1 MTFESSYSPCNT
13 EFSYIIDSMSGDM
26 ADDSSNASSTLEGDG
41 APPPSRTAAAAG
53 AQATPQAPPLPAAAA
68 ALGMDGGG
76 GQNQAT
82 MLLNLLTQMWL
93 IQQKAAQVQLAN
105 QQTQQEQKTLPT
117 GPTINVS
124 NSE

>member
-1 MTFESSYSPCNT
+1 MG
-13 EFSYIIDSMSGDM
+13 GDM

-41 APPPSRTAAAAG
+41 APLPSRPAAAG
-53 AQATPQAPPLPAAAA
+53 SQATPQAPPLPAAAA
-68 ALGMDGGG
+68 ALGIDTG

-124 NSE
+124 NSK

>member
-1 MTFESSYSPCNT
+1 
-13 EFSYIIDSMSGDM
+13 M
-26 ADDSSNASSTLEGDG
+26 ADDSSNASSTLEADG
-41 APPPSRTAAAAG
+41 APLPSRPAAAAG
-53 AQATPQAPPLPAAAA
+53 SQTTPQAPPLPAAAA
-68 ALGMDGGG
+68 VLGMDDG

>member
-1 MTFESSYSPCNT
+1 
-13 EFSYIIDSMSGDM
+13 M

-41 APPPSRTAAAAG
+41 APLPSRPAAAAG
-53 AQATPQAPPLPAAAA
+53 SQATPQAPPLPAAAA

-124 NSE
+124 NSK

>member
-1 MTFESSYSPCNT
+1 
-13 EFSYIIDSMSGDM
+13 MSGDM
-26 ADDSSNASSTLEGDG
+26 ADDSSNASSTLEADG

-53 AQATPQAPPLPAAAA
+53 SQATPQAPPLPAAAA
-68 ALGMDGGG
+68 ALGIDTG